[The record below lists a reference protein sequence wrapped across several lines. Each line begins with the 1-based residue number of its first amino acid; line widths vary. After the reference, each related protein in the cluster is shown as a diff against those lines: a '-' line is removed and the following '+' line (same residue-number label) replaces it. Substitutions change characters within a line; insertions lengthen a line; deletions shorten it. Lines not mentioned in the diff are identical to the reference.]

1 MKYLALAALV
11 LTLAI
16 PAAAAPAI
24 PAAAAP
30 PTASAIDVPSDEP
43 PTDLPAALTTD
54 DVLAMMD
61 KAPAHELGKTPH
73 KWSREGQANRIAAAI
88 AKVAQSRDEAG
99 DLVVFDLFES
109 NNRLAAVGDHGLSHG
124 PWQLSTKRAP
134 PEVAR
139 DPEKAAAIWLSLAA
153 QSRKDCAKLPED
165 DQLAEVASGSCQY
178 GRVLARRR
186 AALRRL
192 VVAMPDPE

>member
-1 MKYLALAALV
+1 MKHIVLAAIVFAFALASP
-11 LTLAI
+11 AI
-16 PAAAAPAI
+16 AAPSGEPSPNA
-24 PAAAAP
+24 
-30 PTASAIDVPSDEP
+30 VPSDEP
-43 PTDLPAALTTD
+43 PADLPAALTTD

-61 KAPAHELGKTPH
+61 RAPAHELGKTPYR
-73 KWSREGQANRIAAAI
+73 WSRQGQANRIAAAI

-109 NNRLAAVGDHGLSHG
+109 NNRLSAVGDHGQSHG
-124 PWQLSTKRAP
+124 PWQLSTKRAR

-139 DPEKAAAIWLSLAA
+139 DPEKAAAIWLELAA
-153 QSRKDCAKLPED
+153 RSRKDCAKLPED
-165 DQLAEVASGSCQY
+165 EQLAEVASGSCER

-186 AALRRL
+186 ARLRRL

>member
-1 MKYLALAALV
+1 MKQLVLAAIV
-11 LTLAI
+11 FTVAVAF
-16 PAAAAPAI
+16 PAAATPSSGPPPL
-24 PAAAAP
+24 PAAA
-30 PTASAIDVPSDEP
+30 DVPTDEP

-61 KAPAHELGKTPH
+61 RAPAHELGKTPYR
-73 KWSREGQANRIAAAI
+73 WSRQGQANRIAAAI

-109 NNRLAAVGDHGLSHG
+109 NNRLSAVGDHGQSHG
-124 PWQLSTKRAP
+124 PWQLSTKRAR

-139 DPEKAAAIWLSLAA
+139 DPEKAAAIWLELAA
-153 QSRKDCAKLPED
+153 RSRKDCANLPED
-165 DQLAEVASGSCQY
+165 ERLAEVASGSCER

-186 AALRRL
+186 ARLRRL

>member
-1 MKYLALAALV
+1 MKHLVVLTALA
-11 LTLAI
+11 LTLAV
-16 PAAAAPAI
+16 PAAAAPSREPPPSV
-24 PAAAAP
+24 PAAA
-30 PTASAIDVPSDEP
+30 DVPSDEP
-43 PTDLPAALTTD
+43 PSDLPAALTTD
-54 DVLAMMD
+54 DVLEMMD
-61 KAPAHELGKTPH
+61 RAPAHELGKTPY
-73 KWSREGQANRIAAAI
+73 KWSRQGQANRIAAAI

-109 NNRLAAVGDHGLSHG
+109 NNRLAAVGDHGQSHG

-139 DPEKAAAIWLSLAA
+139 DPEKAAAIWLDLAA
-153 QSRKDCAKLPED
+153 RSRKDCAKLPED
-165 DQLAEVASGSCQY
+165 DRLAEVASGSCQY